1 MGMTSIDY
9 EHITMVKKKR
19 IINIVSFIAITL
31 AVSFFIFGIRT
42 GIFKSQ
48 QAMADFLKPFG
59 LWTPF
64 IYILFIAF
72 QSTFM
77 VVPGAVGNLV
87 GVLLFGP
94 AVGITFNY
102 IGNVLGSTSNFFLAR
117 IYGADIIR
125 LFSTEKLFDKY
136 KKWLQEDE
144 KKFHKW
150 FAICIFAPFAPD
162 DLLCYL
168 AGMSNMSF
176 KKFITI
182 IILGKPL
189 AVAFYSLLLTF
200 GFHNFLKLMGW

>member
-1 MGMTSIDY
+1 MTSIDNGQ
-9 EHITMVKKKR
+9 IAMVKKKR
-19 IINIVSFIAITL
+19 IINIISFIAITL
-31 AVSFFIFGIRT
+31 AVSFFVYGIRT

-48 QAMADFLKPFG
+48 EAMTLFLKPFG
-59 LWTPF
+59 ALTPF
-64 IYILFIAF
+64 IYVMFIAF

-87 GVLLFGP
+87 GVLMFGP
-94 AVGITFNY
+94 VWGILFNY
-102 IGNVLGSTSNFFLAR
+102 LGNVLGSTSNFFLAR
-117 IYGADIIR
+117 FYGADIIR
-125 LFSTEKLFDKY
+125 LFSSEKLYNKY
-136 KKWLQEDE
+136 KSWLKEDE

-168 AGMSNMSF
+168 AGMSNMTF

-189 AVAFYSLLLTF
+189 AVALYSLLLAY
-200 GFHNFLKLMGW
+200 GFRNLLTLMGW